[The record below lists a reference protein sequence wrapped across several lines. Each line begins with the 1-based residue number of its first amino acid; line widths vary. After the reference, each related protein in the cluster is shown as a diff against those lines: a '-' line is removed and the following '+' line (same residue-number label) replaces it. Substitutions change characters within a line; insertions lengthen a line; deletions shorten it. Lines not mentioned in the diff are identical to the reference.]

1 MNGKKFLLDTNI
13 IIALFAGD
21 ENICKFLEK
30 SSEIFI
36 PVIAVG
42 ELYFGFLKSKR
53 TKENISVLEKFLL
66 SNTVLSCD
74 SMTAKFYGEIKRI
87 LREKGQPIPENDIWI
102 AAIAKQYNLT
112 LATRDNHFK
121 FVDNLH
127 IEFI

>member
-1 MNGKKFLLDTNI
+1 MVKKFLLDTNI

-30 SSEIFI
+30 SNEIFI

-53 TKENISVLEKFLL
+53 AKKNISVLEKFLQ
-66 SNTVLSCD
+66 SNTVLYCD
-74 SMTAKFYGEIKRI
+74 SMTAKFYGEIKRT
-87 LREKGQPIPENDIWI
+87 LKEKGHPIPENDIWI
-102 AAIAKQYNLT
+102 AAIAKQYNLS

-121 FVDNLH
+121 FVENLN
-127 IEFI
+127 IELM